1 MSWKLAPD
9 WAKIVIGFF
18 PDTEGEMIS
27 FPRLFVVVVA
37 VVVVLIMKEKN
48 KNA

>member
-1 MSWKLAPD
+1 MSWKLVPD

-27 FPRLFVVVVA
+27 FPRLCVV

-48 KNA
+48 KKA